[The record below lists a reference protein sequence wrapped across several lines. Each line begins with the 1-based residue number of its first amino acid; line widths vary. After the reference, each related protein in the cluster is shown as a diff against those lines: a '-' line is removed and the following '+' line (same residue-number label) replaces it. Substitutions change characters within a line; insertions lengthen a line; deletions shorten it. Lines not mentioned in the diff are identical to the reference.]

1 MNILSP
7 QVSLPSN
14 LSNFAIGFDD
24 MFDTLR
30 DWETPNNNFPPYNI
44 IKDNNV
50 FLIEMALAGFQRKD
64 VKISAEGSTLKV
76 VATYADDLPKDADYL
91 HRGIS
96 RKSVHREFAL
106 ADEIKV
112 IGAQMDSGMLT
123 IRLEKVIPEHKKPK
137 LIEVK

>member
-24 MFDTLR
+24 
-30 DWETPNNNFPPYNI
+30 
-44 IKDNNV
+44 
-50 FLIEMALAGFQRKD
+50 IEKKD
-64 VKISAEGSTLKV
+64 VKITAEGSTLKV

-137 LIEVK
+137 QIEVK